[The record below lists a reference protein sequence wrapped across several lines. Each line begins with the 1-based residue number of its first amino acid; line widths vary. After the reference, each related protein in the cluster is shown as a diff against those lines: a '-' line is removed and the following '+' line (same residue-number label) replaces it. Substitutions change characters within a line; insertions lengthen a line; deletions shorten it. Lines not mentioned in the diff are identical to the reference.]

1 MLRTSCQG
9 KGAPSKINCLQLTE
23 ERAVAPRRRKGLAS
37 AGRRR
42 RRRASGRRRGRSA
55 CGGGGG
61 RGGARGGGGLQKV
74 LGRGLWALG
83 GAALRCA
90 RVLQLLAPALGK
102 APRPRPRHGPL
113 AGA

>member
-42 RRRASGRRRGRSA
+42 RRRASGRRRRRRA
-55 CGGGGG
+55 CGG
-61 RGGARGGGGLQKV
+61 RGGRGGEPGGGGLKKARGPAPV
-74 LGRGLWALG
+74 GRGGHAMRVAGVAAPLETEVRSAG
-83 GAALRCA
+83 GT
-90 RVLQLLAPALGK
+90 
-102 APRPRPRHGPL
+102 RPPNIRLER
-113 AGA
+113 